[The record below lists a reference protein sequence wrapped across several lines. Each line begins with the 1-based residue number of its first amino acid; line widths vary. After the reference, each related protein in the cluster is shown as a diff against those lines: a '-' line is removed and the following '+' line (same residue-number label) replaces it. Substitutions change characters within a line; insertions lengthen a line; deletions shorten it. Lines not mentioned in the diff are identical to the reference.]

1 MEYEMSL
8 KDVRGYQRLKKWQQ
22 EILEKVYKKHM
33 NVVENKENWQIKSVM
48 WDKTYLKV
56 RFMNGEWLHYTVDG
70 YWY

>member
-1 MEYEMSL
+1 MEYEISL

-33 NVVENKENWQIKSVM
+33 NTVKNKENWEIKSVV